1 MKPTIILLLLTYS
14 TCLSQ
19 NEIGALT
26 DISNKYKLI
35 RELLGSN
42 ALRQYHT
49 DYSCQE
55 TSEKGSLT
63 FYFNGNELKHIVHS
77 YEKGHVK
84 FRDEFYIWDDELF
97 FHYAIHNIWYKD
109 YEKNKYG
116 KREIVDVTLTLEERF
131 YFKNHRIIKC
141 QFKDFENRSNTPKRI
156 KTNNIRNKNIG
167 CDQASK
173 ALEKY
178 MILLKYQEMKVED
191 ACNLPRSITNRDVQD
206 IIAGDI

>member
-19 NEIGALT
+19 NKIGALT

-55 TSEKGSLT
+55 TLEKGSLT

-97 FHYAIHNIWYKD
+97 FHYAIHDIWYKD

-167 CDQASK
+167 CTQASK